1 MSIRPESMVEAR
13 LLKLLDELSELTSK
27 PDKDQKDMFQLHQLM
42 GRVDSLGWVL
52 YGNYRCKFEQLTID
66 AEACLTY
73 GNAEHQ
79 SYGLEYQ
86 VSKGLIKKISI
97 EEVIDPNGKSS
108 FSIKFHSSQNNDF
121 FSYQRNGKAVL
132 YKRLDNAIKAIKNLG
147 WVGEVMH
154 ITKSKNSQK
163 MTTLNL
169 AS

>member
-13 LLKLLDELSELTSK
+13 LFKLLDELSELTNK

-52 YGNYRCKFEQLTID
+52 YGNFNSRFEQITID

-73 GNAEHQ
+73 GNAENQ
-79 SYGLEYQ
+79 FYGLEYQ
-86 VSKGLIKKISI
+86 VSKGLIKKITI
-97 EEVIDPNGKSS
+97 EEMIDSDGKSS

-121 FSYQRNGKAVL
+121 FSYQRKGKVVL
-132 YKRLDNAIKAIKNLG
+132 YKRLDNAIKAIKNFG

-163 MTTLNL
+163 MTTINL
-169 AS
+169 TS